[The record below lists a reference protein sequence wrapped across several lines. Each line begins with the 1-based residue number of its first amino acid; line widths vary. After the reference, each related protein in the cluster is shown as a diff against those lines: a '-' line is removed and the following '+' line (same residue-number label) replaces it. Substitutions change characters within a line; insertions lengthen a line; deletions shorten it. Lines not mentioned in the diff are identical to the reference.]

1 MWATKW
7 TVITRSLSSVMVL
20 TFVWL
25 KPTEP
30 RREVT
35 SLELLIPWEDP
46 QRRLA
51 HADNGDVFQKL
62 S

>member
-1 MWATKW
+1 
-7 TVITRSLSSVMVL
+7 MVL